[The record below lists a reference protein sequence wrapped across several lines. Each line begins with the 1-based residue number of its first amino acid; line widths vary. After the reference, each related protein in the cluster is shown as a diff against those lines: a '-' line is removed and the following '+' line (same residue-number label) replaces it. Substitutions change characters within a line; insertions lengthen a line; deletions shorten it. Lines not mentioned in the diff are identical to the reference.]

1 MPLSDTPRHQLHLD
15 GGSQPPETV
24 PHHRR
29 SLSGASQS
37 GSKRHSRSPS
47 FAGGP
52 ISPPAFG
59 LSPTGYTSPRALSP
73 AVFRAP
79 SPGLEAHSPASDYS
93 GTVNQDLDVSSYDAL
108 MGGGAAASPHPLRGA
123 KSGADLEEE
132 YDWAQFL
139 PRVQFTREE
148 HDTLLDVF
156 FKFFSSWCF
165 RTEPEEFLI
174 DMRKYLT
181 ATYPGHR
188 RGDVNDSSQDAL
200 TSPSVDH
207 HDSQSDV
214 PIKVPKV
221 AHYTPMLHNSI
232 LALALAYSDNPYLST
247 LKTRALFADQ
257 AKRYLEAE
265 CARPS
270 LACVHAL
277 GYLASY
283 YSGQGEQNLGFLFFG
298 MSVRMSQARKFTL
311 HPVFYFLILD
321 TLSVGLGLDCSNWVR
336 SGHISTLDEQDR
348 VWTFWTT
355 YCLDK
360 CWAFYVARD
369 LGVPNPLYTSSSSQP
384 QLLQRESETSVE
396 SLHSGASSKPPGMSI
411 RLPDVDTNIDEQVW
425 EWRAPLSGRAGS
437 FAVKPSQTMPCN
449 FTSVFRQTC
458 KLMLL
463 ATKIMNVT

>member
-1 MPLSDTPRHQLHLD
+1 L
-15 GGSQPPETV
+15 E
-24 PHHRR
+24 
-29 SLSGASQS
+29 
-37 GSKRHSRSPS
+37 
-47 FAGGP
+47 
-52 ISPPAFG
+52 
-59 LSPTGYTSPRALSP
+59 
-73 AVFRAP
+73 AP
-79 SPGLEAHSPASDYS
+79 SPGSDYS
-93 GTVNQDLDVSSYDAL
+93 GTVNQDVDVSSYNAL
-108 MGGGAAASPHPLRGA
+108 MGGGVATSPRILQAVKPAADS
-123 KSGADLEEE
+123 EEE

-139 PRVQFTREE
+139 PRVQLTREE

-165 RTEPEEFLI
+165 RTEPEEFLV

-181 ATYPGHR
+181 ASYTGHR
-188 RGDVNDSSQDAL
+188 RGDSNDPSQDAL

-207 HDSQSDV
+207 YDAQSDV

-232 LALALAYSDNPYLST
+232 LALALAYSDNPHLNK
-247 LKTRALFADQ
+247 LKIRALFADQ

-298 MSVRMSQARKFTL
+298 MSVRMSQARKFPSTL
-311 HPVFYFLILD
+311 SLIFLISD
-321 TLSVGLGLDCSNWVR
+321 TLLVGLGLDCSNWVR

-369 LGVPNPLYTSSSSQP
+369 LGVPNPLYTSSTSQP
-384 QLLQRESETSVE
+384 PLLKRDSET
-396 SLHSGASSKPPGMSI
+396 GGSSNPQAMSI
-411 RLPDVDTNIDEQVW
+411 RLPDVNLKIDEQVW
-425 EWRAPLSGRAGS
+425 EWRVPLSGRTGGL
-437 FAVKPSQTMPCN
+437 VGKPSQAMPCN
-449 FTSVFRQTC
+449 FTSVFQQTC

-463 ATKIMNVT
+463 ATKIMNAT

>member
-1 MPLSDTPRHQLHLD
+1 MPLSDTPRHQLHLER
-15 GGSQPPETV
+15 GSQPPETV
-24 PHHRR
+24 PHHHRNP
-29 SLSGASQS
+29 SGASQA

-47 FAGGP
+47 FAGRQ

-59 LSPTGYTSPRALSP
+59 LPPTGYVSPGALSP
-73 AVFRAP
+73 GVFRPP
-79 SPGLEAHSPASDYS
+79 SPSLEAHSPAASDYS
-93 GTVNQDLDVSSYDAL
+93 GTVNQDLDVSTYDAL
-108 MGGGAAASPHPLRGA
+108 MGGSAAASPRPAQGA
-123 KSGADLEEE
+123 KSGAEEEEE

-139 PRVQFTREE
+139 PHVQFTREE
-148 HDTLLDVF
+148 HDILLDAF

-200 TSPSVDH
+200 TSPSVDT
-207 HDSQSDV
+207 HDSKSDV

-232 LALALAYSDNPYLST
+232 LALALAYSDNPYLSK
-247 LKTRALFADQ
+247 LKTRALFVDQ

-298 MSVRMSQARKFTL
+298 MSVRMSQARKLPFTL
-311 HPVFYFLILD
+311 
-321 TLSVGLGLDCSNWVR
+321 
-336 SGHISTLDEQDR
+336 
-348 VWTFWTT
+348 
-355 YCLDK
+355 
-360 CWAFYVARD
+360 
-369 LGVPNPLYTSSSSQP
+369 SS
-384 QLLQRESETSVE
+384 
-396 SLHSGASSKPPGMSI
+396 I
-411 RLPDVDTNIDEQVW
+411 
-425 EWRAPLSGRAGS
+425 
-437 FAVKPSQTMPCN
+437 F
-449 FTSVFRQTC
+449 
-458 KLMLL
+458 
-463 ATKIMNVT
+463 